1 MKEKKKKNQ
10 TTKTRLVKTVC
21 ASLKA
26 AGRAGGEPAH
36 VLAARV
42 WGSRLVCTE
51 AGLAAC
57 PGPGGMGDKA
67 REASEGG
74 WTPRRLGA
82 CQE

>member
-42 WGSRLVCTE
+42 WGSRL
-51 AGLAAC
+51 GLH
-57 PGPGGMGDKA
+57 
-67 REASEGG
+67 
-74 WTPRRLGA
+74 
-82 CQE
+82 